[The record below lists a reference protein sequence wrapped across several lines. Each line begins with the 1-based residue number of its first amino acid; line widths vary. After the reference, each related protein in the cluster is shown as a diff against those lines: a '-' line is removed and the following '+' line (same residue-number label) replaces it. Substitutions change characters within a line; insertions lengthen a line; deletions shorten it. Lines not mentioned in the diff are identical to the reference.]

1 MKNIVQYVLSVSLS
15 LAILIAIEG
24 LFTMGQAFKFEQYNI
39 VAWMFQALIII
50 FTISLAIHIVKNDIE
65 SSKREKF
72 RRF

>member
-15 LAILIAIEG
+15 LVILIAIEG

-50 FTISLAIHIVKNDIE
+50 FTISLAIHIVQNDIE

>member
-50 FTISLAIHIVKNDIE
+50 FTISLAIHIVQNDIK